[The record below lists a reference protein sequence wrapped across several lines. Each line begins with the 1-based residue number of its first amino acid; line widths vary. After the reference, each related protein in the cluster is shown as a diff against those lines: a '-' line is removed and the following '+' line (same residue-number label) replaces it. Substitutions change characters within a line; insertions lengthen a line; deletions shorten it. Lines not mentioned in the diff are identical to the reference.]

1 MNPSKS
7 TLSEAHDL
15 VIRFGSKMLERN
27 WAELNATKEQPAW
40 KLRRL
45 RKIALVQGLLSN
57 SPPHRAE
64 LARLTIAL
72 SDDPVKIAAAKKA
85 LKPSVWE
92 PLLLKAGS

>member
-1 MNPSKS
+1 MNPSKF

-27 WAELNATKEQPAW
+27 WAELNATEEQPAW

-45 RKIALVQGLLSN
+45 RKVALVQGLLSN
-57 SPPHRAE
+57 SKLHKAE

-72 SDDPVKIAAAKKA
+72 SDDPEKIAAAEKA
-85 LKPSVWE
+85 LKPSIWA
-92 PLLLKAGS
+92 PLNL